1 MHHAL
6 LQSLT
11 GGRKAFF
18 LGFDVG
24 SGVAVKALS
33 AETESVTVVELNSE
47 IYALVRKHN
56 PALMDFLNRSGKVRL
71 LVSDAKRYLF
81 LHDDKYD
88 YINITPSSHVN
99 AGAGYL
105 YSRDFFELVH
115 DRLNPGGRMAV
126 TIYNGDLSAV
136 RALLSVFRNVVLL
149 DMTAICSDAPIDIS
163 ARGIDRALASYGA
176 AARGLRRADFLAAKA
191 QTPLRNLRQIEPLIP
206 NDILPSTID
215 RPRSEFSFVR
225 QRQLYWRYLQGRRD
239 TNLWL
244 SGILKRNPEA
254 GLIRW

>member
-1 MHHAL
+1 
-6 LQSLT
+6 
-11 GGRKAFF
+11 
-18 LGFDVG
+18 
-24 SGVAVKALS
+24 
-33 AETESVTVVELNSE
+33 
-47 IYALVRKHN
+47 
-56 PALMDFLNRSGKVRL
+56 
-71 LVSDAKRYLF
+71 
-81 LHDDKYD
+81 
-88 YINITPSSHVN
+88 
-99 AGAGYL
+99 
-105 YSRDFFELVH
+105 
-115 DRLNPGGRMAV
+115 MAV

-239 TNLWL
+239 TDLWL